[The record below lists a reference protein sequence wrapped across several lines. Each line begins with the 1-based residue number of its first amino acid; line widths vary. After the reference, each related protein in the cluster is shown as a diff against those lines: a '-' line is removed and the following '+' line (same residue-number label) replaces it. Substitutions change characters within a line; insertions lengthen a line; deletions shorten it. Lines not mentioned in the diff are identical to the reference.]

1 MRKYL
6 LIVMVCGLLAACS
19 GNGNASQNE
28 GAEAASSENNATAT
42 SSNANDSDPKEK
54 EKATKEDRL
63 QDEPQKDSKPAETNS
78 EIPTTDT
85 TSQKNNL
92 TDTEKELLRIPTVS
106 IETPYGEDGN
116 MEYEHTQ
123 KEIVEEYMDEDGR
136 IYFALDEKP
145 IRTIVSG
152 ENENMRN
159 ITNYG
164 DAFIGIVEE
173 EAYELTDQ
181 KQIEEAYQLI
191 LSATPAQLQ
200 GQELDYRSYEEAT
213 NLERGIT
220 KMTYLIAPTLNDL
233 DYIVQNQ
240 AYDHEA
246 LPILLEELE
255 SLGSPTLLP
264 PAPQTAMDLQL
275 FENMQ
280 AVQGMWGQLGQFEN
294 PKANRAEFEQLYFQV
309 RKETL
314 NLMARVN
321 YTLSEEI

>member
-1 MRKYL
+1 MKKYL
-6 LIVMVCGLLAACS
+6 LILLASGLLAAC
-19 GNGNASQNE
+19 NNNQNATQNE
-28 GAEAASSENNATAT
+28 EAEAATTEKTAASDTNTSEESSPMKKN
-42 SSNANDSDPKEK
+42 K
-54 EKATKEDRL
+54 
-63 QDEPQKDSKPAETNS
+63 KDTPSTNS
-78 EIPTTDT
+78 ATPTPD
-85 TSQKNNL
+85 SPSSPNSL
-92 TDTEKELLRIPTVS
+92 TDTEKKFLRIPTVS

-116 MEYEHTQ
+116 IAYEHTQ
-123 KEIVEEYMDEDGR
+123 KEIVDEYMDEDGR
-136 IYFALDEKP
+136 IYFPLDEKP

-152 ENENMRN
+152 ENENIRN

-181 KQIEEAYQLI
+181 DQIDEAYQLI
-191 LSATPAQLQ
+191 LRATPAQLQ
-200 GQELDYRSYEEAT
+200 SQELTYRTYEEAT

-220 KMTYLIAPTLNDL
+220 KITYLIAPTLGDL
-233 DYIVQNQ
+233 DYIVQTQ

-275 FENMQ
+275 FESMQ
-280 AVQGMWGQLGQFEN
+280 IVQAMWGRIGQFEN
-294 PKANRAEFEQLYFQV
+294 PKTNRAEFEQLYLEV

-314 NLMARVN
+314 NMMARVN

>member
-1 MRKYL
+1 MKKYL
-6 LIVMVCGLLAACS
+6 LILLACGLLAAC
-19 GNGNASQNE
+19 NNNQNATQNE
-28 GAEAASSENNATAT
+28 EAKAATTEETAASDTNTSEE
-42 SSNANDSDPKEK
+42 SSSVKKNK
-54 EKATKEDRL
+54 
-63 QDEPQKDSKPAETNS
+63 KDTTTTNS
-78 EIPTTDT
+78 ATPTPD
-85 TSQKNNL
+85 SPSSPNSL
-92 TDTEKELLRIPTVS
+92 TDTEKKFLRIPTIS

-116 MEYEHTQ
+116 IAYEHTQ
-123 KEIVEEYMDEDGR
+123 KEIVDEYMGEDGR
-136 IYFALDEKP
+136 IYFPLDEKP

-152 ENENMRN
+152 ENENIRN

-164 DAFIGIVEE
+164 DAFIEIVEE

-181 KQIEEAYQLI
+181 EQIDEAYQLI

-200 GQELDYRSYEEAT
+200 GQELTYRTYEEAT

-220 KMTYLIAPTLNDL
+220 KITYLIAPSLGDL

-280 AVQGMWGQLGQFEN
+280 AVQAMWGQLGQFED
-294 PKANRAEFEQLYFQV
+294 PVTNRAEFEQLYLEM

-314 NLMARVN
+314 NMMARVN
-321 YTLSEEI
+321 FTLSEEI

>member
-1 MRKYL
+1 MKKHL
-6 LIVMVCGLLAACS
+6 LILLACGLLAACS
-19 GNGNASQNE
+19 SNQNASHNV
-28 GAEAASSENNATAT
+28 GTEAASSENTTIA
-42 SSNANDSDPKEK
+42 SNTNTNKEK
-54 EKATKEDRL
+54 PNETK
-63 QDEPQKDSKPAETNS
+63 KDSVEEQPVNASETPETNS
-78 EIPTTDT
+78 EIPTTDS
-85 TSQKNNL
+85 TSQDNNL

-116 MEYEHTQ
+116 IKYEHTQ
-123 KEIVEEYMDEDGR
+123 KEIVDEYMDEDGR

-181 KQIEEAYQLI
+181 NQINEAYQLI

-200 GQELDYRSYEEAT
+200 GQELSYRSYEEAT

-220 KMTYLIAPTLNDL
+220 KITYLIAPTLNDL

-240 AYDHEA
+240 AYDHGA

-294 PKANRAEFEQLYFQV
+294 PKTNRAEFEQLYFQV

>member
-1 MRKYL
+1 MIKYL
-6 LIVMVCGLLAACS
+6 LILLACGLLAAC
-19 GNGNASQNE
+19 NNNQNATQNE
-28 GAEAASSENNATAT
+28 EAKAAITEETAASDTNTSEE
-42 SSNANDSDPKEK
+42 SSSVKKNK
-54 EKATKEDRL
+54 
-63 QDEPQKDSKPAETNS
+63 KDTPSTNS
-78 EIPTTDT
+78 ATTTPD
-85 TSQKNNL
+85 SPSSPNSL
-92 TDTEKELLRIPTVS
+92 TDTEKKFLRIPTTS

-116 MEYEHTQ
+116 IAYEHTQ
-123 KEIVEEYMDEDGR
+123 KEIVDEYMDEDGR
-136 IYFALDEKP
+136 IYFPLDEKP

-152 ENENMRN
+152 ENENIRN

-164 DAFIGIVEE
+164 DAFIGILEE

-191 LSATPAQLQ
+191 LSATPTQLQ
-200 GQELDYRSYEEAT
+200 GQELNYRSYEEAT

-220 KMTYLIAPTLNDL
+220 KMTYLIAPTFGDL
-233 DYIVQNQ
+233 DYIIQNQ

-280 AVQGMWGQLGQFEN
+280 VVQGMWGQLGQFEN

-309 RKETL
+309 HKETL
-314 NLMARVN
+314 NMMARVN

>member
-1 MRKYL
+1 MKKYL
-6 LIVMVCGLLAACS
+6 LTLLACGLLAAC
-19 GNGNASQNE
+19 NGNQNATQNE
-28 GAEAASSENNATAT
+28 GTEAATTEKTATASNT
-42 SSNANDSDPKEK
+42 DNDNTEEASSVKENK
-54 EKATKEDRL
+54 
-63 QDEPQKDSKPAETNS
+63 KDTTTTNS
-78 EIPTTDT
+78 DT
-85 TSQKNNL
+85 LTPDSPSSPNSL
-92 TDTEKELLRIPTVS
+92 TDTEKKFLRIPTVS

-116 MEYEHTQ
+116 IAYEHTQ

-136 IYFALDEKP
+136 IYFPLDEKP

-152 ENENMRN
+152 KNENIRN

-181 KQIEEAYQLI
+181 DQIDAAYQLI

-200 GQELDYRSYEEAT
+200 GQELTYRTYEEAT

-220 KMTYLIAPTLNDL
+220 KITFLIAPTLGDL
-233 DYIVQNQ
+233 DTIVQNQ

-280 AVQGMWGQLGQFEN
+280 AVQAMWGQLGQFED
-294 PKANRAEFEQLYFQV
+294 PVTNRAEFEQLYLEV

-314 NLMARVN
+314 NMMARVN
-321 YTLSEEI
+321 FTLSEEI

>member
-1 MRKYL
+1 MKKYL
-6 LIVMVCGLLAACS
+6 LILLASGLLAAC
-19 GNGNASQNE
+19 NNNQNATQNE
-28 GAEAASSENNATAT
+28 EAEAATTEETAASDTNTSEKSSSVKKN
-42 SSNANDSDPKEK
+42 K
-54 EKATKEDRL
+54 
-63 QDEPQKDSKPAETNS
+63 KDTPSTNS
-78 EIPTTDT
+78 ATPTPD
-85 TSQKNNL
+85 SPSSPNSL
-92 TDTEKELLRIPTVS
+92 TDTEKKFLRIPTVS

-116 MEYEHTQ
+116 IEYEHTQ
-123 KEIVEEYMDEDGR
+123 KEIVDEYMDENGR
-136 IYFALDEKP
+136 IYFPLDKKP

-152 ENENMRN
+152 ENENIRN

-164 DAFIGIVEE
+164 DAFVGIVEE
-173 EAYELTDQ
+173 EAYELSDQ
-181 KQIEEAYQLI
+181 DQVDQAYQLI
-191 LSATPAQLQ
+191 LDAIPAQLQ
-200 GQELDYRSYEEAT
+200 GQELTYRTYEEAT

-220 KMTYLIAPTLNDL
+220 KMTYLIAPTLSDL
-233 DYIVQNQ
+233 DYIVQTQ

-280 AVQGMWGQLGQFEN
+280 AVQAMWGQLGQFED
-294 PKANRAEFEQLYFQV
+294 PKTNRAEFEQLYFEV

-314 NLMARVN
+314 NMMARVN